1 VVDGFTDPAMVKGR
15 SGSQLRATS
24 TSCTFTS
31 DDTFEDPD
39 LGPLHVHVEGSVVGF
54 ATPLG

>member
-1 VVDGFTDPAMVKGR
+1 MSSPPPAMVKGS
-15 SGSQLRATS
+15 SGSRDRATS

-31 DDTFEDPD
+31 DDIFDDPD

-54 ATPLG
+54 VTPLG